1 MEGVVLYVILVKVF
15 VKAVEKRYCV
25 AFTMISYGKKLHLY
39 SPSNII
45 VQSCFTA
52 QRHYSPV
59 YEL

>member
-39 SPSNII
+39 SHSNII